1 MDKTKIMK
9 LGMSVLGLA
18 LTIGSTLVNSKV
30 SDAKMEDTI
39 REEVKK
45 ALENK

>member
-1 MDKTKIMK
+1 MDKTKMMK

-18 LTIGSTLVNSKV
+18 LTIGSALVNSKV

-39 REEVKK
+39 RKEVKK